1 MSFPSQGW
9 FKKILFFNDIMMI
22 LLSLGVGPVAHT
34 SVAVHHTELAV
45 SNCYFMH
52 VT

>member
-1 MSFPSQGW
+1 MTL
-9 FKKILFFNDIMMI
+9 KKILMTKMVI

-45 SNCYFMH
+45 SNYYFMH